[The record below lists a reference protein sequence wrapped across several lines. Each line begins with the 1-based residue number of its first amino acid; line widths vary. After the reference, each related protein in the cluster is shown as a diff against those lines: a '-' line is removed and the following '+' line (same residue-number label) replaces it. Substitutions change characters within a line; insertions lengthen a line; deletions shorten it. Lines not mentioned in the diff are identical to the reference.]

1 MKLLSLIESV
11 KLHEGEERSIIR
23 NGCVEKLVDEF
34 SGRENQFANKEDF
47 EYAIYQALEDLDV
60 EDCVDPDME
69 VGGQRIGDFASGRAI
84 DVISSGD
91 VIYDVMQ
98 HMDLEQIGEGITSK
112 HSYDPVKPGGQSS
125 PRKPVPVKGQKVKLD
140 NEVYKVTHVSAD
152 KKTFDVVNVKDD
164 SERHIDVKVDRNPFF
179 IESST
184 TISEVVSDKDAELII
199 KQIIKTHGPRNLES
213 VFRDYFP
220 KMSDAEVD
228 NFLKNYKKSNLTL
241 IKNEDVED
249 NGMIGKPDEYYDEEE
264 RREAFN
270 DLQDALQGNYMDDYI
285 KDGACPACGG
295 NGYMDGEE
303 EVYNDE
309 TEEYEEG
316 TECDGFGRYGCD
328 EGEMTYGNDS
338 PNWVEIIKHDER
350 KAERQK
356 AKDEYPGDEAVIDFA
371 ASTAKQLKRSDQD
384 PRDTME
390 YVRREYPHL
399 GRAQRASL
407 VAKGMKQAGL
417 TNEGQRCWK
426 GYEKKGTKMMF
437 GKRVNNCVKKEGR
450 IEDTF
455 DTKRIDKH
463 DRPEKKKKK
472 DMKEMNEFIRAG
484 DELMIETSDGEGIVV
499 PVLHVVDENI
509 LVGWDNL
516 AEEIVTEHALQLEE
530 LRRLAGIEES
540 EIPEVDDMQ
549 RWLAISEQY
558 QLDENMLSKIQSM
571 GAAGVGFFQK
581 LGSLVKFLVFNV
593 DKQLAAGMKGGI
605 TRVLANLSDALKQFF
620 TKASDF
626 TNSFAVD
633 MSGASDDAVNRLDT
647 YKQEMEQEL
656 IKFRNYLDKNGR
668 IPIIIDFLEN
678 DLDNFLKRLVKGSER
693 GMTST
698 PPEKGMTKQPPETG
712 IGEALSAD
720 MQNMFDEL
728 RIDDNTNIMDGNKEL
743 TLDEVGPGFYS
754 LGFDRDGSCFEMS
767 KISKESAKD
776 SITGYGE
783 YKVSDADITDF
794 DGARYYYNENMPDS
808 GVLNIKKATNEAEYR
823 GRKVKLNKPTRGDVK
838 KFKVY
843 VKDPKSGNIKKVN
856 FGHGGSSAKKAGQKT
871 MKIKKSNPKRRKS
884 FRARHNCD
892 NPGPKTKARYWSCR
906 AW

>member
-164 SERHIDVKVDRNPFF
+164 NERHIDVKVDRNPFF
-179 IESST
+179 IESGT

-264 RREAFN
+264 RREAFD

-328 EGEMTYGNDS
+328 EGEMTYGNDR

-472 DMKEMNEFIRAG
+472 DMKEMDEFIRAG

-530 LRRLAGIEES
+530 LRRLAGI
-540 EIPEVDDMQ
+540 D
-549 RWLAISEQY
+549 
-558 QLDENMLSKIQSM
+558 
-571 GAAGVGFFQK
+571 
-581 LGSLVKFLVFNV
+581 
-593 DKQLAAGMKGGI
+593 
-605 TRVLANLSDALKQFF
+605 
-620 TKASDF
+620 
-626 TNSFAVD
+626 
-633 MSGASDDAVNRLDT
+633 
-647 YKQEMEQEL
+647 
-656 IKFRNYLDKNGR
+656 
-668 IPIIIDFLEN
+668 
-678 DLDNFLKRLVKGSER
+678 
-693 GMTST
+693 
-698 PPEKGMTKQPPETG
+698 
-712 IGEALSAD
+712 
-720 MQNMFDEL
+720 
-728 RIDDNTNIMDGNKEL
+728 
-743 TLDEVGPGFYS
+743 
-754 LGFDRDGSCFEMS
+754 
-767 KISKESAKD
+767 
-776 SITGYGE
+776 
-783 YKVSDADITDF
+783 
-794 DGARYYYNENMPDS
+794 
-808 GVLNIKKATNEAEYR
+808 EAEYR

-843 VKDPKSGNIKKVN
+843 VKDPKTGNIKKVN